1 MNLKK
6 ISVIGLGYVGLP
18 TFLVLSNIKKNKK
31 YLYEVEGIENNDKK
45 GKKIKDYFSNKK
57 KWIFSNDKTY
67 FKLFSKACNR
77 EEVYINN
84 NLDNLSKSNIVIV
97 SINFDFNEKKPS
109 PFKNLVNL
117 SNEIAK
123 KINKG
128 TLLIIETTLPP
139 GTTDKII
146 LPIFKKQLI
155 ERKIKLSDIYFC
167 YSYERVMPGNN
178 YIDSIISN
186 HRCYSGIDQ
195 KSKNKC
201 KIFFKKF
208 IYYKKFKLTEFNNI
222 IECETA
228 KILENSYRASN
239 IALIDEWTKA
249 AEVLNIDLKKII
261 EAIRLRNSHSNL
273 MWPGL
278 GVGGYCLT
286 KDPNFIKFSIKK
298 FYKKKI
304 DFPIISRTSSINKNM
319 FNTSLNFV
327 FKNLNSIRNKKIL
340 ICGLTYKED
349 TSDLRFSP
357 AIEFL
362 KKIKNKS
369 SKVSVY
375 DPYIKKTDFH
385 LKKVSFA
392 KNISSVFD
400 VIIFCV
406 AHTKFKFLSFKKI
419 RNKKIFD
426 LNRVLSQK
434 QIKVLIDQNNKL
446 FSLGSKN
453 L

>member
-31 YLYEVEGIENNDKK
+31 FLYEVEGIENNDKK

-67 FKLFSKACNR
+67 AKFFSRACNR
-77 EEVYINN
+77 KDVYINN
-84 NLDNLSKSNIVIV
+84 KLDKLNKSNIIIV
-97 SINFDFNEKKPS
+97 SINFDFNEKKLS
-109 PFKNLVNL
+109 PFKNLINL
-117 SNEIAK
+117 SNEVAK
-123 KINKG
+123 KISKG

-146 LPIFKKQLI
+146 LPIFKKQLKK
-155 ERKIKLSDIYFC
+155 RKINFTDIYIC

-186 HRCYSGIDQ
+186 HRCYSGINQ

-201 KIFFKKF
+201 KSFFKKF
-208 IYYKKFKLTEFNNI
+208 INYKKFKLTELNNI
-222 IECETA
+222 IECEAA

-239 IALIDEWTKA
+239 IAFIDEWTKA
-249 AEVLNIDLKKII
+249 GEVLNIDLKKII
-261 EAIRLRNSHSNL
+261 KTIRLRNTHSNL

-304 DFPIISRTSSINKNM
+304 DFPIITRTSSINKSM

-327 FKNLNSIRNKKIL
+327 IKNLNSIRNKKIL

-362 KKIKNKS
+362 KKIKKKS

-375 DPYIKKTDFH
+375 DPYVKKIDFH
-385 LKKVSFA
+385 LNEISLI
-392 KNISSVFD
+392 KNISSAFD

-406 AHTKFKFLSFKKI
+406 AHTKFKYLSFKNI

-434 QIKVLIDQNNKL
+434 QTKVLIDQKNKL
-446 FSLGSKN
+446 FSLGSKKI
-453 L
+453 